1 MFLKKSFFLLFFGLL
16 LAVST
21 TYAQEGSSLSVMMQS
36 KQDSLKILEERMAER
51 RNGRKPKSALSDS
64 IPKDSVIEKPGI
76 LVDKIRYKAKAY
88 AKMSTSSH
96 AIYLYDEAELYYQD
110 TELTSGKI
118 DMDYLKN
125 EVYAGRLKD
134 KEGKFSQLP
143 NFIQAN
149 STVNPDSIR
158 FNFDTQKALIW
169 NSRSEQQAGLGS
181 FGGESM
187 NVLANLTKKENDS
200 VYFLKDIRMTSSQT
214 PEDPDFYI
222 RIRKAKFVPKKK
234 IISGLANLYISDV
247 PTPIALPFG
256 YFPMTSGRSKG
267 LIMPTF
273 GNDPDRG
280 YFLQN
285 GGYYLPIS
293 DYLDLNLTGD
303 VYSNGSWGFRTQS
316 VYTKKY
322 RYRGN
327 INFRYENLVTSQKG
341 FSDYGKNTIYNIQI
355 SHSQDAKANPTSRL
369 SASVNL
375 GSSQYFR
382 SSLNQ
387 MNLPN
392 TQNNNMSSSISY
404 SKNFPDYPAVNMSVT
419 ASHNQNNNTQ
429 AINLTLPTFQASMER
444 IYPFAK
450 RDGIKKGIL
459 QNINFTYSTRGENRF
474 QTTDSLFFKKEMFK
488 GAKLG
493 MTHSIPFNTNFK
505 VAKYFSVSVGGSYE
519 DSWVFE
525 TFNKRVEN
533 GMLIKDTIKGFDRF
547 NKYNLSAS
555 IGTTVYGTFA
565 FKEGSKIQALRHV
578 IRPSISIGYLPSF
591 DQFYDSYLDANGK
604 MVQYTRFEGS
614 MFGAPGLQS
623 SRSVGFSLQNTLEA
637 KMAPKDSTQTEPRK
651 VSLLN
656 NLNFS
661 SSYNFEADSLRLAP
675 VNFSGGTSLF
685 NSKLSVNFSGN
696 LDPYAI
702 DNNGRRINTLNVQNG
717 GGLFRLT
724 RGSANLS
731 YSLNNDS
738 FKKNKGSEKE
748 ASEEDKRKIENQQD
762 FYMAASGG
770 RSDGLF
776 GRAGEF
782 SDNRSF
788 GNDSGGDA
796 VENPIYGTKI
806 PWSLNLAYAITYNN
820 SNRQQDFTNNSLM
833 FSGNVDLTPMW
844 KVGVSSGYD
853 FKNKGFTLTQFRVE
867 RDLNDFR
874 LNFDWTPFGDYE
886 RWYFFIG
893 IKSSLLSDLK
903 WEKRNQPVR

>member
-1 MFLKKSFFLLFFGLL
+1 MLLKSPIFLILGCLLFGASLQ
-16 LAVST
+16 
-21 TYAQEGSSLSVMMQS
+21 AQEGSSLSFAQVR
-36 KQDSLKILEERMAER
+36 KDSIEKLEKKRLQQ
-51 RNGRKPKSALSDS
+51 RKAKGLDSVSSDS
-64 IPKDSVIEKPGI
+64 ITEKPGI
-76 LVDKIRYKAKAY
+76 LVDIIRYKAKAY
-88 AKMSTSSH
+88 AKMSRMDH
-96 AIYLYDEAELYYQD
+96 RIYLYDEAELYYQD

-118 DMDYLKN
+118 DMDYLSN
-125 EVYAGRLKD
+125 EVYAGRIKNDKD
-134 KEGKFSQLP
+134 QYTQLP
-143 NFIQAN
+143 NFVQAN

-158 FNFDTQKALIW
+158 FNFDSKKALIW

-181 FGGESM
+181 FGSESM
-187 NVLANLTKKENDS
+187 NVLASLTKKENDS
-200 VYFLKDIRMTSSQT
+200 VYFLKDMRLTSSQT
-214 PEDPDFYI
+214 PENPDYYI

-234 IISGLANLYISDV
+234 IVSGLANLYISDV

-256 YFPMTSGRSKG
+256 YFPMTSGRSAG

-273 GNDPDRG
+273 GNDPGRG

-285 GGYYLPIS
+285 GGYYLPIN
-293 DYLDLNLTGD
+293 DYFDLNLTGD
-303 VYSNGSWGFRTQS
+303 VYSNGSYGFRTQS

-322 RYRGN
+322 KYRGN

-341 FSDYGKNTIYNIQI
+341 FDDYGRNTIYNIQI

-382 SSLNQ
+382 NSLNQ

-392 TQNNNMSSSISY
+392 TQNNNLSSSISY

-419 ASHNQNNNTQ
+419 ASHNQNTNTQ

-459 QNINFTYSTRGENRF
+459 QNINFTYATRGENRI
-474 QTTDSLFFKKEMFK
+474 QTTDSLFFKKEMFRD
-488 GAKLG
+488 AKLG

-505 VAKYFSVSVGGSYE
+505 VAKYFSVSIGGNYE

-525 TFNKRVEN
+525 TYGQSLGEDGKVVR
-533 GMLIKDTIKGFDRF
+533 DTVKGFDRF

-578 IRPSISIGYLPSF
+578 IRPSVSIGYLPSF
-591 DQFYDSYLDANGK
+591 EQFYDSYLNAKGEV
-604 MVQYTRFEGS
+604 VQYTRFQGS
-614 MFGAPGLQS
+614 MYGAPGLQK

-637 KMAPKDSTQTEPRK
+637 KLAPKDSTSTEPRK

-675 VNFSGGTSLF
+675 VSFSGGTSLF
-685 NSKLSVNFSGN
+685 NSKLSVNFSGS

-702 DNNGRRINTLNVQNG
+702 DNNGTRINTLNLKNG

-738 FKKNKGSEKE
+738 FKKNKGPEKE
-748 ASEEDKRKIENQQD
+748 KSEEEKRKEEEQQN

-770 RSDGLF
+770 RTDGLF

-782 SDNRSF
+782 SDSRNF
-788 GNDSGGDA
+788 AKENGGSEN

-820 SNRQQDFTNNSLM
+820 SNRQQEFSNNSLM
-833 FSGNVDLTPMW
+833 FNGNVDLTPMW

-853 FKNKGFTLTQFRVE
+853 FKNKGFTLTQFTVE

-903 WEKRNQPVR
+903 WEKRSQPPR

>member
-1 MFLKKSFFLLFFGLL
+1 LLEKKRDAKRKSQGLDTL
-16 LAVST
+16 T
-21 TYAQEGSSLSVMMQS
+21 
-36 KQDSLKILEERMAER
+36 K
-51 RNGRKPKSALSDS
+51 DS
-64 IPKDSVIEKPGI
+64 IVEKPGI
-76 LVDKIRYKAKAY
+76 LVDIIRYKAKAY
-88 AKMSTSSH
+88 AKMSRLKHT
-96 AIYLYDEAELYYQD
+96 IFLYDEAELYYQD

-118 DMDYLKN
+118 DMDYIKN
-125 EVYAGRLKD
+125 EVNAGRIKD
-134 KEGKFSQLP
+134 KKGVFTQLP

-181 FGGESM
+181 FGSESM
-187 NVLANLTKKENDS
+187 NVLASLTKKENDS
-200 VYFLKDIRMTSSQT
+200 VYFLKDMRLTSSQT
-214 PEDPDFYI
+214 PENPDYYI

-234 IISGLANLYISDV
+234 IVSGLANLYISDV

-256 YFPMTSGRSKG
+256 YFPMTSGRSAG

-273 GNDPDRG
+273 GNDPGRG

-285 GGYYLPIS
+285 GGYYLPIN
-293 DYLDLNLTGD
+293 DNLDLNLTGD
-303 VYSNGSWGFRTQS
+303 IYSNGSYGFRTQS
-316 VYTKKY
+316 VYTKIYK
-322 RYRGN
+322 YRGN
-327 INFRYENLVTSQKG
+327 INFRYENLVSSQKG
-341 FSDYGKNTIYNIQI
+341 FNDYGRNTIYNIQI

-382 SSLNQ
+382 NSLNQ

-392 TQNNNMSSSISY
+392 TQNNNLSSSISY

-419 ASHNQNNNTQ
+419 ASHNQNTNTQ

-459 QNINFTYSTRGENRF
+459 QNINFTYATRGENRI
-474 QTTDSLFFKKEMFK
+474 QTTDSLFFTKEMFK
-488 GAKLG
+488 DAKLG

-505 VAKYFSVSVGGSYE
+505 VAKYFSVSLGGNYE
-519 DSWVFE
+519 DSWVME
-525 TFNKRVEN
+525 TFAKRLEDGKIVR
-533 GMLIKDTIKGFDRF
+533 DTVKGFDRF
-547 NKYNLSAS
+547 NKYNISAS
-555 IGTTVYGTFA
+555 IGTTIYGTMN
-565 FKEGSKIQALRHV
+565 FKEGSNIQALRHV
-578 IRPSISIGYLPSF
+578 IRPSVSIGYLPSF
-591 DQFYDSYLDANGK
+591 EQFYDSYLDTNGK
-604 MVQYTRFEGS
+604 MVSYTRFEGS
-614 MFGAPGLQS
+614 MFGAPGLQK

-637 KMAPKDSTQTEPRK
+637 KLAPKDSSQTEPRK
-651 VSLLN
+651 VSILN

-675 VNFSGGTSLF
+675 FNFSGGTSLF

-702 DNNGRRINTLNVQNG
+702 DNAGRRINTFNVQNG
-717 GGLFRLT
+717 GSIFRLT
-724 RGSANLS
+724 RGSANMS

-738 FKKNKGSEKE
+738 FKKNKGPEKE
-748 ASEEDKRKIENQQD
+748 QSEEEKRKEEEKQN
-762 FYMAASGG
+762 FYMGASGG
-770 RSDGLF
+770 RTDGLF

-782 SDNRSF
+782 SDQRSF
-788 GNDSGGDA
+788 NKESSEGER

-806 PWSLNLAYAITYNN
+806 PWSLNIAYAITYNN
-820 SNRQQDFTNNSLM
+820 SNRQQEFSNNSFM

-853 FKNKGFTLTQFRVE
+853 IKNKGFTLTQFRIE

-903 WEKRNQPVR
+903 WEKRSQPPRR

>member
-1 MFLKKSFFLLFFGLL
+1 MLEKKM
-16 LAVST
+16 LAKRK
-21 TYAQEGSSLSVMMQS
+21 
-36 KQDSLKILEERMAER
+36 KQGIDTLI
-51 RNGRKPKSALSDS
+51 
-64 IPKDSVIEKPGI
+64 KDTIVEKPGI
-76 LVDKIRYKAKAY
+76 LVDIIRYKAKAY
-88 AKMSTSSH
+88 AKMSRLKHT
-96 AIYLYDEAELYYQD
+96 IFLYDEAELYYQD
-110 TELTSGKI
+110 TELSSGKI
-118 DMDYLKN
+118 DMDYIKN
-125 EVYAGRLKD
+125 EVYAGRIKD
-134 KEGKFSQLP
+134 KKGAFTQLP

-181 FGGESM
+181 FGSESM
-187 NVLANLTKKENDS
+187 NVLASLTKKENDS
-200 VYFLKDIRMTSSQT
+200 VYFLKDMRLTSSQT
-214 PEDPDFYI
+214 PENPDYYI

-234 IISGLANLYISDV
+234 IVSGLANLYISDV

-256 YFPMTSGRSKG
+256 YFPMTSGRSAG

-273 GNDPDRG
+273 GNDPGRG

-293 DYLDLNLTGD
+293 DNLDLNLTGD
-303 VYSNGSWGFRTQS
+303 IYSNGSYGFRTQS

-322 RYRGN
+322 KYSGN

-341 FSDYGKNTIYNIQI
+341 FDDYGRNTIYNIQI

-382 SSLNQ
+382 NSLNQ

-392 TQNNNMSSSISY
+392 TQNNNLSSSISY
-404 SKNFPDYPAVNMSVT
+404 AKNFPDYPAVNMSVT
-419 ASHNQNNNTQ
+419 ASHNQNTNTQ

-459 QNINFTYSTRGENRF
+459 QNINFTYATRGENRI
-474 QTTDSLFFKKEMFK
+474 QTTDSLFFTKEMFK
-488 GAKLG
+488 DAELG

-505 VAKYFSVSVGGSYE
+505 VAKYFSVSLGGNYE
-519 DSWVFE
+519 DSWVMK
-525 TFNKRVEN
+525 TYTKRIEEGQLVR
-533 GMLIKDTIKGFDRF
+533 DTVKGFDRF
-547 NKYNLSAS
+547 NRYNISAS
-555 IGTTVYGTFA
+555 IGTTVYGTLN
-565 FKEGSKIQALRHV
+565 FKEGSNIQALRHV
-578 IRPSISIGYLPSF
+578 IRPSVSIGYLPSF
-591 DQFYDSYLDANGK
+591 EQFYDSYLDARGK
-604 MVQYTRFEGS
+604 MVSYTRFEGS
-614 MFGAPGLQS
+614 MFGAPGLGK

-637 KMAPKDSTQTEPRK
+637 KLAPKDSSQTEPRK
-651 VSLLN
+651 VSILN

-675 VNFSGGTSLF
+675 FNFSGGTSLF

-702 DNNGRRINTLNVQNG
+702 DNAGRRINTFNVQNG

-724 RGSANLS
+724 RGSANMS

-738 FKKNKGSEKE
+738 FKKNKDPEKE
-748 ASEEDKRKIENQQD
+748 QSEEEKRKEEEKQN
-762 FYMAASGG
+762 FYMGASGG
-770 RSDGLF
+770 RTDSLF

-782 SDNRSF
+782 SDQRSF
-788 GNDSGGDA
+788 SKDSSGD
-796 VENPIYGTKI
+796 ETIDNPIYGTKI
-806 PWSLNLAYAITYNN
+806 PWSLNIAYAITYNN
-820 SNRQQDFTNNSLM
+820 SNRQQEFSNNSFM
-833 FSGNVDLTPMW
+833 FSGDVNLTPMW

-853 FKNKGFTLTQFRVE
+853 IKNKGFTLTQFRIE

-903 WEKRNQPVR
+903 WEKRSQPPRR